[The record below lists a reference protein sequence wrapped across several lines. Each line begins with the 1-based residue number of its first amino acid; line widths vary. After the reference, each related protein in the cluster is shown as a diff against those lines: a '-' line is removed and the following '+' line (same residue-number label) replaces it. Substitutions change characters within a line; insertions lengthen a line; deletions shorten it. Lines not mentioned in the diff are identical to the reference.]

1 MTIHVRPSTVFLLM
15 AQFGGKAFIP
25 LEDLCREFFPHLTP
39 EKLWRKRNEIALPM
53 HGVEG
58 SQKALKG
65 VHLTDLADYLDAR
78 AAEAREDCRKLHG
91 RIGA

>member
-1 MTIHVRPSTVFLLM
+1 MSIHVRPNTMFLLLF
-15 AQFGGKAFIP
+15 QFGGRAFIP
-25 LEDLCREFFPHLTP
+25 IDELCQQYFPHLTP
-39 EKLWRKRNEIALPM
+39 EKLWRKRHEISLPI
-53 HGVEG
+53 HQIEQ

-65 VHLTDLADYLDAR
+65 VHIQDLADYLDAI